1 MISNLNAILQ
11 YFRTIHGLH
20 HMDTGFIWD
29 EDKYKEV
36 QLKHNVKFYE
46 VVAAF
51 DDPHGYEIDDPA
63 GHEDRRMR
71 IGITAGGRVLAIV
84 YSEEDLPI
92 YRLITAF
99 DAERRWINEYHKGS
113 GI

>member
-1 MISNLNAILQ
+1 
-11 YFRTIHGLH
+11 
-20 HMDTGFIWD
+20 MDIGFIWA

-36 QLKHNVKFYE
+36 QSKHGVQFYE
-46 VVAAF
+46 VVSAF

-63 GHEDRRMR
+63 GHEDRRLW
-71 IGITAGGRVLAIV
+71 IGITVGGRVLAIV
-84 YSEEDLPI
+84 FSEEDLPL

-99 DAERRWINEYHKGS
+99 DAGRRLSDEYYRRRN